1 MHLTSF
7 DKEFKQVYDL
17 SDIDNFNYDQSL
29 GQPGKFPF
37 TRGIHDT
44 MYRQKLWTMRQY
56 AGFGTAEETNKRF
69 HYLLEQGQT
78 GLSVAFD
85 LPTQMGRDSDHK
97 LCKGEVGKTGVAI
110 DTLADME
117 ELFKGIP
124 LDKVSTSMT
133 INAPASV
140 LLLMYAAVAEKQ
152 GVNIRN
158 LQGTIQNDILKEY
171 IARNTFIYP
180 PKPSLRLIV
189 DTCTYCSQY
198 LPKWNSLSVSG
209 YHIREAGSTSVQE
222 VAFTL
227 ANAKTYLL
235 ALQAKGIDIDV
246 VAPRLSF
253 FFSATSAL
261 LEEIA
266 KFRAAKRLWANI
278 AKNELNAKSPKSWL
292 LRFHCQTGG
301 STLTSKQIENNIVRT
316 TIEAL
321 AAVLGGAQSLH
332 TNSHDEALSLPSET
346 AVRTALRIQ
355 QVIAY
360 ETDLPYTVDPI
371 GGSYA
376 VESLTNMIEEEAK
389 EYMKKIDEKGGVLN
403 AIEQGYLQ
411 KEIQESSYKYQCKI
425 ENSDKIVVGVNK
437 FIIDEE
443 KKIKIYKSNP
453 EVENKQ
459 IQKLEQIK
467 QTRNNNEVKEKLDSI
482 KNTAKTDENLMPY
495 IFEAVKA
502 YATIGEIC
510 DVLREVFGE
519 YHEPGW

>member
-1 MHLTSF
+1 
-7 DKEFKQVYDL
+7 
-17 SDIDNFNYDQSL
+17 
-29 GQPGKFPF
+29 
-37 TRGIHDT
+37 
-44 MYRQKLWTMRQY
+44 MYRRKPWTMRQY

-69 HYLLEQGQT
+69 HYLLQQGQT

-97 LCKGEVGKTGVAI
+97 LCNGEVGKTGVAI

-117 ELFKGIP
+117 ELFAGIP

-133 INAPASV
+133 INSPASV

-152 GVNIRN
+152 GVNIKD

-222 VAFTL
+222 IAFTL
-227 ANAKTYLL
+227 ANGKTYLL
-235 ALQAKGIDIDV
+235 ALKEKGIDIDS

-253 FFSATSAL
+253 FFSATSSL

-266 KFRAAKRLWANI
+266 KFRAARRLWANI
-278 AKNELNAKSPKSWL
+278 TKNELEAKNPKSWL

-321 AAVLGGAQSLH
+321 AAVLGGAQSIH
-332 TNSHDEALSLPSET
+332 TNSHDEALSLPSES

-355 QVIAY
+355 QIIAH
-360 ETDLPYTVDPI
+360 ETDLTFTVDPV

-376 VESLTNMIEEEAK
+376 IESLTNTIEEEAK
-389 EYMKKIDEKGGVLN
+389 IYMKKIDEKGGVLN
-403 AIEQGYLQ
+403 AIEEGYLQ
-411 KEIQESSYKYQCKI
+411 KEIQESAYKHQCRI
-425 ENSDKIVVGVNK
+425 ENNQQIVVGVNK

-443 KKIKIYKSNP
+443 KNLKIYKQNS
-453 EVENKQ
+453 EVEYKQ
-459 IQKLEQIK
+459 NQKLQKIK
-467 QTRNNNEVKEKLDSI
+467 KIRDNTCVKEKLDII
-482 KNTAKTDENLMPY
+482 KKIAATDENLMPY
-495 IFEAVKA
+495 IFDAVKV

-510 DVLREVFGE
+510 DVLREVFGVYKE
-519 YHEPGW
+519 VRW